1 MEKILPVIIVCGVGI
16 VACLTYIVAVCIR
29 AIRRR
34 PRRVREFEIEDD
46 VLVINLKNRNK
57 KK

>member
-16 VACLTYIVAVCIR
+16 VACLGYIAAVSIKAVC
-29 AIRRR
+29 RR
-34 PRRVREFEIEDD
+34 PRHKREFEIEED
-46 VLVINLKNRNK
+46 VLVIKLGKRK